1 MTTYLIRRLA
11 YALLL
16 LWGVATLLFIL
27 LQAAPG
33 EYFSEMRLNPQI
45 SPETIAGL
53 RAQYGLD
60 QPLPMRYVHW
70 LGSIVHGRL
79 GYSFA
84 YNLPV
89 SDLLAPRIRNTLLLT
104 IPALVLAWL
113 IAVPLGVWAAYRKGS
128 WIDRIFSA
136 GTSSLLALPDV
147 LLALLVLLFALRSG
161 IFPAGGM
168 SSTHAIEGWW
178 KNMLDTTWH
187 MVLPVTALVIGSLP
201 MLLRHTRASMMEVLD
216 SSFIHAARGHGLR
229 TGKLL
234 FRHALPAAANPLISL
249 FGLSVAGLLSVS
261 LLVEVIVGWPG
272 IGPLLTEAIFSRD
285 LFVVMAAVVMST
297 LFLVIGN
304 LMADILLYAADP
316 RIRMH

>member
-1 MTTYLIRRLA
+1 
-11 YALLL
+11 
-16 LWGVATLLFIL
+16 
-27 LQAAPG
+27 
-33 EYFSEMRLNPQI
+33 MRLNPQV

-60 QPLPMRYVHW
+60 QSLPVRYVHW
-70 LGSIVHGRL
+70 LGAILHGEF

-104 IPALVLAWL
+104 IPALILSWL

-128 WIDRIFSA
+128 WIDRLFSA
-136 GTSSLLALPDV
+136 GTSTLLALPDV

-168 SSTHAIEGWW
+168 SSANAAQGWW
-178 KNMLDTTWH
+178 KNLLDTAWH
-187 MVLPVTALVIGSLP
+187 MVLPVLALVIGSLP
-201 MLLRHTRASMMEVLD
+201 ILLRHTRAGMVEVLD
-216 SSFIHAARGHGLR
+216 SSFIRAARGHGLR
-229 TGKLL
+229 TSKLL

-261 LLVEVIVGWPG
+261 LLVEVVVGWPG
-272 IGPLLTEAIFSRD
+272 VGPLLTEAILSRD
-285 LFVVMAAVVMST
+285 LFVVIAAVAIST

-304 LMADILLYAADP
+304 LLADILLYAADP
-316 RIRMH
+316 RIRMQ

>member
-1 MTTYLIRRLA
+1 MARYLIRRLG

-16 LWGVATLLFIL
+16 VWGVSTLLFVL

-33 EYFSEMRLNPQI
+33 DFLSEMRLNPQI

-60 QPLPMRYVHW
+60 QPLPARYFHW
-70 LGSIVHGRL
+70 IGSIARGEF

-89 SDLLAPRIRNTLLLT
+89 SNLLAPRIRNTLLLT
-104 IPALVLAWL
+104 VPALIISWV
-113 IAVPLGVWAAYRKGS
+113 IAIPVGILAAYRKGS
-128 WIDRIFSA
+128 WIDRAFSA
-136 GTSSLLALPDV
+136 GTSTLLALPDV
-147 LLALLVLLFALRSG
+147 LIALLILLFALRTG

-168 SSTHAIEGWW
+168 SSANQAQGWW
-178 KNMLDTTWH
+178 KNLLDMLWH
-187 MVLPVTALVIGSLP
+187 AILPVMALVAGSLP
-201 MLLRHTRASMMEVLD
+201 ILLRHTRASMVEVLD
-216 SSFIHAARGHGLR
+216 SSFVRAAHGHGLA
-229 TGKLL
+229 TKKLL

-272 IGPLLTEAIFSRD
+272 IGPLLTEAILSRD
-285 LFVVMAAVVMST
+285 LFVVIAAVVAST
-297 LFLVIGN
+297 LFLVVGN
-304 LMADILLYAADP
+304 LMADILLYAFDP
-316 RIRMH
+316 RIRVQ